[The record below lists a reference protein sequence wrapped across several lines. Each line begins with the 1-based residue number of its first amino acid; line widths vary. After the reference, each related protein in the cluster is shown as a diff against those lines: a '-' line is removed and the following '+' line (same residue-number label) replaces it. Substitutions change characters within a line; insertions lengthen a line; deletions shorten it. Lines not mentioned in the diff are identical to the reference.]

1 MDKNYNFK
9 LVEEKIQKYW
19 KKNQFIDYI
28 NNNIKDKNFCIMVP
42 PPNITGYL
50 HMGHAFQQTIM
61 DVITRYQHMSGK
73 NTLLQLGTD
82 HAGIATQMVVEKNL
96 LVQEGKDKNAYSR
109 EEFINKVYIW
119 KKKSE
124 SMMFNQIKRLGYLIN
139 WNTVCFTLDSNFSK
153 AINKVFVI
161 LYKEGLIYKH
171 KKLVYWDPKFKT
183 VVSDLEVENRISNNT
198 MWYIKYFLKS
208 ESRDTDSS
216 SKTSLVI
223 ATTRPETLLGDTAVA
238 VHSKDIRYKKYIG
251 CQVIVPI
258 VNRIIPII
266 SDDSI
271 DMTKGTGCMK
281 VTPAHDFNDYEIGIR
296 NKLPMIDIFTKNG
309 RILKK
314 LNIFDYKG
322 KHISRIDN
330 SIPKNLQNLDRFIA
344 REKILFTLKKLNVL
358 KKSNICTGTIPYG
371 DRSEV
376 ILEPRLTN
384 QWYLSTKVLS
394 REAIRSVKEKKII
407 FIPKQYKNMFLSWM
421 NNIQDWCISRQL
433 WWGHRIPVWYDAK
446 NNIYVGKNEK
456 SVRKK
461 YSLDKNIVLTQ
472 DPDVLDT
479 WFSSSLWTFAGL
491 GWPKDDKKLKM
502 FHPTDVLVCGF
513 DIIFFWIA
521 RMIMLTMHVIKDKY
535 GKSQIPFKKVYI
547 TGLIRDEHGRK
558 MSKSYGNVL
567 DPLDIIDGISLKKLI
582 KKRTN
587 NLIHS
592 KTIDFIKKNT
602 IKNFPQGISAHSID
616 AVRYTFLSLA
626 STSRNI
632 HWDMNRL
639 KGYQNF
645 CNKLWNAS
653 RFVIK
658 NIKNNVFIKKNFST
672 LLLDQWIYAKFNNV
686 VKKYHFFLELF
697 RFDRLSSLLYKF
709 VWRIFCDQ
717 YLEMIKPIIY
727 NGSEYEKKLIKNT
740 LFQILSSLILLIH
753 PIMPFI
759 TVYIWNILDKINTI
773 FDSSILLNPIPQ
785 YRILLNNRTVIK
797 FMSWFK
803 KIISVLRFI
812 RIDTKVKYT
821 TLLTVYFKNVSL
833 RKRIFLLEHNFMLK
847 KIAYLDCLT
856 EIKVTG
862 KLPPSIIRIIDNVE
876 IFVILD
882 SKLNIHVEINRLN
895 KKIKSIKIKINVIKN
910 LLINK
915 KFLKKAPTSFIL
927 EKKHLLETLQSSLYK
942 INNQK
947 KILLQ
952 KQST

>member
-1 MDKNYNFK
+1 MDKNYNFNVIEK
-9 LVEEKIQKYW
+9 KIQKYW
-19 KKNQFIDYI
+19 KTHQCINYD
-28 NNNIKDKNFCIMVP
+28 NNNIKNKNFCIMVP

-61 DVITRYQHMSGK
+61 DVITRYQRMSGK

-82 HAGIATQMVVEKNL
+82 HAGIATQMVVERNL
-96 LVQEGKDKNAYSR
+96 LIQEGKNKNAYSR
-109 EEFINKVYIW
+109 EEFINKVYVW

-124 SMMFNQIKRLGYLIN
+124 LIMFNQIKRLGHLID
-139 WNTVCFTLDSNFSK
+139 WNTIRFTLDSDFSK
-153 AINKVFVI
+153 AINKVFI
-161 LYKEGLIYKH
+161 MLYKEGLIYRH

-183 VVSDLEVENRISNNT
+183 VVSDLEVENRVSNNT
-198 MWYIKYFLKS
+198 MWYIKYFLTSKCNNI
-208 ESRDTDSS
+208 DSLD
-216 SKTSLVI
+216 KTSLTI
-223 ATTRPETLLGDTAVA
+223 ATTRPETLLGDTALA
-238 VHSKDIRYKKYIG
+238 VHSQDIRYKKYIG
-251 CQVIVPI
+251 SHVIVPI
-258 VNRIIPII
+258 VNRIIPVI

-296 NKLPMIDIFTKNG
+296 NKLPMIDIFTKSG
-309 RILKK
+309 KVLKK
-314 LNIFDYKG
+314 LNIFNYQG
-322 KHISRIDN
+322 KYINTIDN
-330 SIPKNLQNLDRFIA
+330 FVPKNLRNLDRFIV
-344 REKILFTLKKLNVL
+344 REKILFLLKQLNLL
-358 KKSNICTGTIPYG
+358 KKSSNWTGTMPYG
-371 DRSEV
+371 DRSGV

-384 QWYLSTKVLS
+384 QWYLSTKFLS
-394 REAIRSVKEKKII
+394 KEAIRSVEEKKII

-433 WWGHRIPVWYDAK
+433 WWGHRIPIWYDK
-446 NNIYVGKNEK
+446 KDNIYVGKNEK
-456 SVRKK
+456 SIRKK
-461 YSLDKNIVLTQ
+461 YSLNKKVLLVQ

-491 GWPKDDKKLKM
+491 GWPTDKKKLQM

-521 RMIMLTMHVIKDKY
+521 RMIMLTLHIIKDKY
-535 GKSQIPFKKVYI
+535 GKPQIPFKKVYI

-592 KTIDFIKKNT
+592 KKFDFIKKNT
-602 IKNFPQGISAHSID
+602 VKNFPQGISSHSVD

-653 RFVIK
+653 RFVIN
-658 NIKNNVFIKKNFST
+658 NIKNNVFTKKYFST
-672 LLLDQWIYAKFNNV
+672 ILLDQWIYSKFNNV
-686 VKKYHFFLELF
+686 IKKYHFFLKSF
-697 RFDRLSSLLYKF
+697 RFDQLSSLLYKF
-709 VWRIFCDQ
+709 VWRTFCDQ
-717 YLEMIKPIIY
+717 YLEMIKPILY
-727 NGSEYEKKLIKNT
+727 SGKEYEKKLIKNT
-740 LFQILSSLILLIH
+740 LFQILSSLVLLMH

-759 TVYIWNILDKINTI
+759 TVYIWNILDKLNTI
-773 FDSSILLNPIPQ
+773 FNSSIILNPIPQ
-785 YRILLNNRTVIK
+785 YDSSLNNRVIIK
-797 FMSWFK
+797 FVSWFK
-803 KIISVLRFI
+803 KIISVLRFV
-812 RIDTKVKYT
+812 RIDTKVKHT
-821 TLLTVYFKNVSL
+821 TLLKVYLKKVTL
-833 RKRIFLLEHNFMLK
+833 QKKIFLLEHNSLLK
-847 KIAYLDCLT
+847 KIAYLDCLI
-856 EIKVTG
+856 EIKVTD
-862 KLPPSIIRIIDNVE
+862 KLPPSIMRIIDDVE
-876 IFVILD
+876 IFIILD
-882 SKLNIHVEINRLN
+882 AKLNINIEVNRLN
-895 KKIKSIKIKINVIKN
+895 KKIQSISIKINTIEN

-915 KFLKKAPTSFIL
+915 KFLKNAPTSFIS
-927 EKKHLLETLQSSLYK
+927 KKRHLLLNLQNSLYE

-952 KQST
+952 QISV